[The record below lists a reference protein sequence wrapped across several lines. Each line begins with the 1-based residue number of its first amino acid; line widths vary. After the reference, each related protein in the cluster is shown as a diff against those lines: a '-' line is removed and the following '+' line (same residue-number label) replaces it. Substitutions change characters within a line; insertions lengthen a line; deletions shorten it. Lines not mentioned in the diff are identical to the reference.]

1 MATFP
6 LLSSPT
12 IRRYV
17 AQSMVEGVERRRKL
31 LILLAG
37 DMQPE
42 PQKPRKP
49 EPLPPV
55 PVIQE
60 LIMVRMLVPV
70 QSEEC
75 CDSCH
80 RPVSVC
86 GELYSYCGWP
96 YDADDGMEVCDE
108 CSDTL
113 SMEE

>member
-1 MATFP
+1 MATI
-6 LLSSPT
+6 T
-12 IRRYV
+12 QMCNRAINRYISTELV
-17 AQSMVEGVERRRKL
+17 KDLERRRKL

-37 DMQPE
+37 DMPPE

-55 PVIQE
+55 PMIQE

-70 QSEEC
+70 PSEEC
-75 CDSCH
+75 CDQCH

-86 GELYSYCGWP
+86 GELSTWGGLYFTDS
-96 YDADDGMEVCDE
+96 EICDE
-108 CSDTL
+108 CSSVL